1 MTDPGA
7 ALDPE
12 RVQRILASFAPATDR
27 LQVAVVDVAGDRIA
41 ESTAHAAFI
50 SADGPA
56 AGHELALDIH
66 CAGGLVGR
74 VLASGPAI
82 ADPTVVA
89 ALDAL
94 AAGLGELA
102 EADYRAL
109 RSELAQARL
118 AQRSFVSLRGPVVPG
133 YDLASHYEAAREIG
147 GDFFELFHVQ
157 RRRRPIGV
165 VIADVTGKGI
175 GAGMLMAFARPVIH
189 AALDHSPGPAE
200 ALERTNRILVDEI
213 RSGMFITAIAGVLD
227 VTTGRLRI
235 ANAGHEPPLLVPG
248 DDGPI
253 DAIEGGGVLLGAFR
267 SLGAPELDIRL
278 RPGDSLVLYTD
289 GVTDAIG
296 PSGERFGERR
306 LLTTIEADRRG
317 SAHDIVDAVRD
328 AVAEFRGTVPPADD
342 VTIVVIGRQ
351 RP

>member
-7 ALDPE
+7 ALDPA

-27 LQVAVVDVAGDRIA
+27 LQVAVIDVAGDPIARSTVDA
-41 ESTAHAAFI
+41 ESTVGGLSPDDA
-50 SADGPA
+50 
-56 AGHELALDIH
+56 LVLDIR

-74 VLASGPAI
+74 VVASGPAI
-82 ADPTVVA
+82 SDPTVVS

-102 EADYRAL
+102 EADYRSLA
-109 RSELAQARL
+109 SELAQARL

-147 GDFFELFHVQ
+147 GDFFELFQLRH
-157 RRRRPIGV
+157 RRQPVGV

-189 AALDHSPGPAE
+189 AALEASPGPAE
-200 ALERTNRILVDEI
+200 ALDRTNRILVDEI
-213 RSGMFITAIAGVLD
+213 RSGLFITAIAGVLD
-227 VTTGRLRI
+227 VTTGRLRM
-235 ANAGHEPPLLVPG
+235 ANAGHEPPLFVPG

-253 DAIEGGGVLLGAFR
+253 SAVEGGGVLLGAFR
-267 SLGAPELDIRL
+267 SLGAPELDVRL

-296 PSGERFGERR
+296 PSGERFGDHR
-306 LLTTIEADRRG
+306 LLMTLEAARRG
-317 SAHDIVDAVRD
+317 SAHDIVAALRD
-328 AVAEFRGTVPPADD
+328 AVADFRGSVPPADD
-342 VTIVVIGRQ
+342 ITIVVIGRD

>member
-7 ALDPE
+7 ALDPA

-27 LQVAVVDVAGDRIA
+27 LQVAVVD
-41 ESTAHAAFI
+41 
-50 SADGPA
+50 A
-56 AGHELALDIH
+56 AGHPIASSTVHAGSPGDGVAPAADLVLDIH

-74 VLASGPAI
+74 IMANGPATD
-82 ADPTVVA
+82 DPTVVS

-102 EADYRAL
+102 EADYRSLA
-109 RSELAQARL
+109 SELAQGRL

-147 GDFFELFHVQ
+147 GDFFELFQLH
-157 RRRRPIGV
+157 RRRRPVGI

-189 AALDHSPGPAE
+189 AALDASRGPAD

-213 RSGMFITAIAGVLD
+213 RSGLFITAIAGVLD
-227 VTTGRLRI
+227 VTTGRFRM
-235 ANAGHEPPLLVPG
+235 ANAGHEPPLVVPG

-253 DAIEGGGVLLGAFR
+253 SAIEGGGVLLGAFR
-267 SLGAPELDIRL
+267 SLGAPELDVQL

-289 GVTDAIG
+289 GVTDAVG
-296 PSGERFGERR
+296 PSGDRFGEPR
-306 LLTTIEADRRG
+306 LLTTIEAARRG
-317 SAHDIVDAVRD
+317 SAHDIVAALRD
-328 AVAEFRGTVPPADD
+328 AVADFRGSIPPADD
-342 VTIVVIGRQ
+342 VTIVVIGRH
-351 RP
+351 RT

>member
-7 ALDPE
+7 ALDPA

-27 LQVAVVDVAGDRIA
+27 LQVAVVD
-41 ESTAHAAFI
+41 
-50 SADGPA
+50 A
-56 AGHELALDIH
+56 AGYPIASSTVHAGSPGDGVAPDADLVLDIH

-74 VLASGPAI
+74 VMASGPATE
-82 ADPTVVA
+82 DPTVVS

-102 EADYRAL
+102 EADYRSLA
-109 RSELAQARL
+109 SELAQGRL

-147 GDFFELFHVQ
+147 GDFFELFQLH
-157 RRRRPIGV
+157 RRRRPVGV

-189 AALDHSPGPAE
+189 AALDASRGPAD

-213 RSGMFITAIAGVLD
+213 RSGLFITAIAGVLD
-227 VTTGRLRI
+227 VTTGRLRM
-235 ANAGHEPPLLVPG
+235 ANAGHEPPLIVPG

-253 DAIEGGGVLLGAFR
+253 GAIEGGGVLLGAFQ
-267 SLGAPELDIRL
+267 SLGAPELDVQL

-289 GVTDAIG
+289 GVTDAVG
-296 PSGERFGERR
+296 PSGDRFGEPR
-306 LLTTIEADRRG
+306 LLTTIEAARRG
-317 SAHDIVDAVRD
+317 SAHDIVAALRD
-328 AVAEFRGTVPPADD
+328 AVADFRGSVPPADD
-342 VTIVVIGRQ
+342 VTIVVIGRH
-351 RP
+351 RT

>member
-12 RVQRILASFAPATDR
+12 RVQRILASFAPAADR
-27 LQVAVVDVAGDRIA
+27 LHVAVVDVAGDPIA
-41 ESTAHAAFI
+41 ES
-50 SADGPA
+50 
-56 AGHELALDIH
+56 AGHMTGDGGGSEGGLVLDIQ
-66 CAGGLVGR
+66 CSGGLVGR
-74 VLASGPAI
+74 VVASGPAI
-82 ADPTVVA
+82 DDPTVVS

-102 EADYRAL
+102 EADHRAL
-109 RSELAQARL
+109 KSELAQARL

-147 GDFFELFHVQ
+147 GDFFELFQVQ
-157 RRRRPIGV
+157 HRRRPIGV

-213 RSGMFITAIAGVLD
+213 RSGLFITAIAGVLD
-227 VTTGRLRI
+227 VATGRLRM
-235 ANAGHEPPLLVPG
+235 ANAGHEPPLIVRADG
-248 DDGPI
+248 GPI
-253 DAIEGGGVLLGAFR
+253 EAIEGGGVLLGAFR
-267 SLGAPELDIRL
+267 SLGAPEVDIRL
-278 RPGDSLVLYTD
+278 RPGDRLVLYTD

-296 PSGERFGERR
+296 PSGERFGEPR
-306 LLTTIEADRRG
+306 LLATIEAARRG
-317 SAHDIVDAVRD
+317 SAHDIVAALRD
-328 AVAEFRGTVPPADD
+328 AVADFRGSVSPADD
-342 VTIVVIGRQ
+342 ITIVVIGRT